1 MLNTIDNICTW
12 CNIDRTL
19 IQLINVLIFSYSSQ
33 ILVTR
38 ILQSSDKSLSSN
50 TYSVIAWWITF
61 QYHCHGIMT
70 SMIYSTIHYPDLPIS
85 CLVYD
90 QSDVRKSVGK
100 RFFPVRYDRY
110 ISNLLLLW
118 ILLIV
123 FFFFFFVNGLKALFV
138 NTGCLILISDMNL
151 SPVNNYWI
159 HFWYSKSKISLSN
172 GVLNVKWLKNFPYWL
187 SNVNRIFTFYRY
199 CGII

>member
-1 MLNTIDNICTW
+1 MITNFEFRIFLIMLNTIDNICTW

-123 FFFFFFVNGLKALFV
+123 FFFFFFF
-138 NTGCLILISDMNL
+138 
-151 SPVNNYWI
+151 
-159 HFWYSKSKISLSN
+159 
-172 GVLNVKWLKNFPYWL
+172 KWSESTICKYWL
-187 SNVNRIFTFYRY
+187 SHINFRHEFISSQ
-199 CGII
+199 